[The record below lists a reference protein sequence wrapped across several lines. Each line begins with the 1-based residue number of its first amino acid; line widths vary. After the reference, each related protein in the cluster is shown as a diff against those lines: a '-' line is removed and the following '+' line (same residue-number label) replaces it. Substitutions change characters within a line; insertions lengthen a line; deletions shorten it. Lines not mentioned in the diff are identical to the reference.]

1 MIPSLITLGINSPNA
16 SKAAPHKLRWANAIH
31 SQWCSAVCS
40 GAAPTTRLPKFCLT
54 FPMENGA
61 PTGPSLDRHLNFTE
75 RIEERHILASRRA
88 LANNKAG
95 GAQMRPPRTP
105 GCKHKLAGIGRL
117 LVPCASQAR
126 MHITHDPRHEK
137 VADRRGSLPTNI
149 FSANGKIAWPNV

>member
-1 MIPSLITLGINSPNA
+1 
-16 SKAAPHKLRWANAIH
+16 
-31 SQWCSAVCS
+31 
-40 GAAPTTRLPKFCLT
+40 
-54 FPMENGA
+54 MENGA

-117 LVPCASQAR
+117 LVSCASQAR
-126 MHITHDPRHEK
+126 VHATHDPHHEK
-137 VADRRGSLPTNI
+137 VADRRGSLGNSLAADRNLVSMFCVFLVSRPFRLLN
-149 FSANGKIAWPNV
+149 AALVNGQGMEK

>member
-1 MIPSLITLGINSPNA
+1 
-16 SKAAPHKLRWANAIH
+16 
-31 SQWCSAVCS
+31 
-40 GAAPTTRLPKFCLT
+40 
-54 FPMENGA
+54 MENGA

-117 LVPCASQAR
+117 LVSCASQAR
-126 MHITHDPRHEK
+126 MHTTHDPRHEK
-137 VADRRGSLPTNI
+137 VADRRGSLGNSEAADPGPFCIVFMRLPVLGALRAFPARRTLFWTWGEHGQI
-149 FSANGKIAWPNV
+149 VR

>member
-1 MIPSLITLGINSPNA
+1 
-16 SKAAPHKLRWANAIH
+16 
-31 SQWCSAVCS
+31 
-40 GAAPTTRLPKFCLT
+40 
-54 FPMENGA
+54 MENGA

-117 LVPCASQAR
+117 LVLCASQAR
-126 MHITHDPRHEK
+126 MHTTHDPHHEK
-137 VADRRGSLPTNI
+137 VAAFEEIDSQSDQTMNQFLRTPSPARGV
-149 FSANGKIAWPNV
+149 GRE